1 MAKANNELR
10 VFGWVLAA
18 ATVIGGFVGG
28 ELSDRLFSLLGA
40 VVGGVGTAAILLGLG
55 AYFDA
60 QERKRRG
67 PPLSPEMRAVFDRML
82 GAAGPAPQRPT
93 RPAATPKVPH
103 SIPLD
108 IEDAVASLIAQD
120 AAAAA
125 RGEIQPRR
133 LIPHHAIK
141 RDVALAAY
149 KRDCDYALAQLDG
162 MNWTA
167 SEKQR
172 RRVEILADFAKYPAG
187 IQQMGPADLD
197 KLIAL
202 MKATR
207 TDLREIEASVR
218 AANPLYS
225 IVEPL

>member
-1 MAKANNELR
+1 MASAKNELR
-10 VFGWVLAA
+10 VFGWVLAG
-18 ATVIGGFVGG
+18 ATLIGGFVEG
-28 ELSDRLFSLLGA
+28 ELTDRVFSLLGA
-40 VVGGVGTAAILLGLG
+40 VIGGVGTAVILLGLG
-55 AYFDA
+55 AYFEA

-82 GAAGPAPQRPT
+82 GAPAPAPRRPT
-93 RPAATPKVPH
+93 RPSGAPKVPP
-103 SIPLD
+103 SIPLE
-108 IEDAVASLIAQD
+108 IEDALASLIAQD

-125 RGEIQPRR
+125 RGQIQPRR

-149 KRDCDYALAQLDG
+149 QRDCDYALAQLDG

-172 RRVEILADFAKYPAG
+172 RRVEILADFARYPAG

-225 IVEPL
+225 IVDPL